1 MTKTAT
7 KRKVDMPAGIR
18 TKLTAA
24 TVMLLI
30 AAILMVSTTY
40 AWFTLSTAP
49 EVTGITTNVGANGNL
64 EMLLLNKDSFM
75 STKDDLDVVSEVGDS
90 NAVKALTDA
99 NLKWG
104 NLVDLS
110 DASYGLDN
118 IVLMPSR
125 LNLKNTTTL
134 DNTILLAPSYGTD
147 GRVINVKKATYSGAW
162 EGNTWIKKELT
173 DHAGVRALGASSG
186 VTQRLSA
193 YRTAKSASTANVAEA
208 KNAAA
213 QSLMLNGQELANI
226 VVKHVQ
232 EGDSAKFTLDQI
244 KALQSMI
251 NALQTA
257 NDKAGAA
264 IVQAVLA
271 NSLSAEQGAELTDA
285 QVTALADAC
294 AAATPST
301 VSAIEHVVPP
311 TGFDAAKAQWE
322 ANNQTIGQAKSDVD
336 ALVAQSKASYSY
348 TEIQGVVNQLIN
360 KEYTTIAG
368 IKNPNSSHVSDIAQY
383 FADHNRVD
391 MVMED
396 GAGIYA
402 DIAKLVGDIA
412 VSGDNLKVTIT
423 VPGSQRPVTVPVSIS
438 TTGHGSP
445 LVPAIKIG
453 GEPEEKGGGNGTKIV
468 LADTYGY
475 ALDFGFRT
483 NAAAS
488 NLLLQTDAAQRV
500 YSDSE
505 AENTQGGGSY
515 MQFTTTN
522 AKTFSVT
529 EVRALMSA
537 LRVAFVAPQGTDDA
551 TQYDILGIAKLAI
564 TSVTDQQSGIT
575 TYTGGTIIDKDGKAL
590 ADATDTTTGA
600 AGIKAKLALYDYTLN
615 DDGTLT
621 IGAAKDNAVLKALTQ
636 NHAEKVTAIVYL
648 DGDIVD
654 NTMVAN
660 AAESMSGKLNLQ
672 FASSATLKP
681 MENTNM
687 REGGTPSKD
696 APKVTYTQKA
706 AAGDSYTLPNENVTG
721 TVKAGYTI
729 YEGSDGKIYYST
741 NGTRY
746 TLLTKSN
753 FTVAITVT
761 SNP

>member
-64 EMLLLNKDSFM
+64 EMLLLNKDSFK
-75 STKDDLDVVSEVGDS
+75 STEDDLGVVSEVGDS
-90 NAVKALTDA
+90 NAVKALTEA

-125 LNLKNTTTL
+125 LNLATASTL
-134 DNTILLAPSYGTD
+134 DSTVLLAPSYGTD
-147 GRVINVKKATYSGAW
+147 GRVIDVNTATYSGAR
-162 EGNTWIKKELT
+162 EGNSWVYKSFA
-173 DHAGVRALGASSG
+173 DYAGVRALGTSSG

-193 YRTAKSASTANVAEA
+193 YRTAKSAVTTNISAA
-208 KNAAA
+208 KSAA
-213 QSLMLNGQELANI
+213 QQSLTSNGQNLANI
-226 VVKHVQ
+226 VMRHAMANAD
-232 EGDSAKFTLDQI
+232 EAYTLDEI
-244 KALQSMI
+244 RSLQNMI

-271 NSLSAEQGAELTDA
+271 NSLSAAQGTELTDA

-301 VSAIEHVVPP
+301 VGAIENVVPP

-322 ANNQTIGQAKSDVD
+322 ANNQTIGQAKNDVD
-336 ALVAQSKASYSY
+336 ALVAQNKASYAY
-348 TEIQGVVNQLIN
+348 AEIEGVVDQLIN
-360 KEYTTIAG
+360 KNHTTVAG
-368 IKNPNSSHVSDIAQY
+368 VKNPGRDDLQTIIDNVTAAQMT
-383 FADHNRVD
+383 VV
-391 MVMED
+391 MEMED

-402 DIAKLVGDIA
+402 DIAKLVGDFTA
-412 VSGDNLKVTIT
+412 SGFKVKVTKDSLTITADVVIKTAGHDSPLISAIT
-423 VPGSQRPVTVPVSIS
+423 VGEAPAATVGGAG
-438 TTGHGSP
+438 TTTI
-445 LVPAIKIG
+445 L
-453 GEPEEKGGGNGTKIV
+453 T
-468 LADTYGY
+468 DTYGY

-551 TQYDILGIAKLAI
+551 TQYDILGIAKLDI
-564 TSVTDQQSGIT
+564 TSVTDQHSGIT

-590 ADATDTTTGA
+590 ADGATDTTTGA

-621 IGAAKDNAVLKALTQ
+621 IGAAKGNGVLKALTQ

-706 AAGDSYTLPNENVTG
+706 AAGDSYSLPNENVTG

>member
-64 EMLLLNKDSFM
+64 EMLLLNKDSFK
-75 STKDDLDVVSEVGDS
+75 STEDDLGVVSEVGDS
-90 NAVKALTDA
+90 NAVKALTEA

-125 LNLKNTTTL
+125 LNLATVSTL
-134 DNTILLAPSYGTD
+134 DSTVLLAPSYGTD
-147 GRVINVKKATYSGAW
+147 GRVIDVNTATYSGAR
-162 EGNTWIKKELT
+162 EGNSWVYKSFA
-173 DHAGVRALGASSG
+173 DYAGVRALGTSSG

-193 YRTAKSASTANVAEA
+193 YRTAKSAVTTNISAA
-208 KNAAA
+208 KSAA
-213 QSLMLNGQELANI
+213 QQSLTSNGQSLANI
-226 VVKHVQ
+226 VMRHAMANAD
-232 EGDSAKFTLDQI
+232 EAYTLDEI
-244 KALQSMI
+244 RSLQNMI

-271 NSLSAEQGAELTDA
+271 NSLSAAQGTELTDA

-301 VSAIEHVVPP
+301 VGAIENVVPP

-322 ANNQTIGQAKSDVD
+322 ANNQTIGQAKNDVD
-336 ALVAQSKASYSY
+336 ALVAQNKASYAY
-348 TEIQGVVNQLIN
+348 GEIEGVVDQLIN
-360 KEYTTIAG
+360 KNHTTVAG
-368 IKNPNSSHVSDIAQY
+368 VKNPGRDDLQTIIDNVTAAQMT
-383 FADHNRVD
+383 VV
-391 MVMED
+391 MEMED

-402 DIAKLVGDIA
+402 DIAKLVGDFTA
-412 VSGDNLKVTIT
+412 SGFKVKVTKDSLTIT
-423 VPGSQRPVTVPVSIS
+423 ADVVIK
-438 TTGHGSP
+438 TTGHDSP
-445 LVPAIKIG
+445 LISAITVGEAPAATVG
-453 GEPEEKGGGNGTKIV
+453 GAGTTTI
-468 LADTYGY
+468 LTDTYGY

-488 NLLLQTDAAQRV
+488 NLLLQTDATQRV

-551 TQYDILGIAKLAI
+551 TQYDILGIAKLDI
-564 TSVTDQQSGIT
+564 TSVTDQNSGIT

-590 ADATDTTTGA
+590 ADGATDTTTGA

-615 DDGTLT
+615 GDGTLT
-621 IGAAKDNAVLKALTQ
+621 IGAAKGNGVLKALTQ

-687 REGGTPSKD
+687 REGGSPSKD

-706 AAGDSYTLPNENVTG
+706 VAGDSYSVGGVTG

-729 YEGSDGKIYYST
+729 YEGSDGNLYFST

-746 TLLTKSN
+746 TRLTESN
-753 FTVAITVT
+753 ATYAITVT

>member
-64 EMLLLNKDSFM
+64 EMLLLNKDSFQ
-75 STKDDLDVVSEVGDS
+75 STEDDLDVVSEVGDS
-90 NAVKALTDA
+90 NAVKALTEA

-125 LNLKNTTTL
+125 LNLANTTTL

-147 GRVINVKKATYSGAW
+147 GRVINVKRATYSGAW
-162 EGNTWIKKELT
+162 EGNTWIYKDLT
-173 DHAGVRALGASSG
+173 DHAGVRALGTSSG

-193 YRTAKSASTANVAEA
+193 YRTAKSAISANVAEA
-208 KNAAA
+208 KNAAV
-213 QSLMLNGQELANI
+213 QSLVLNGQELANI

-232 EGDSAKFTLDQI
+232 DASATFTLDQI

-257 NDKAGAA
+257 NDKAGVA

-271 NSLSAEQGAELTDA
+271 NSLSAEQSTELTDA

-301 VSAIEHVVPP
+301 VGAIENVVPP

-322 ANNQTIGQAKSDVD
+322 ANNQTIGQAKSNVD
-336 ALVAQSKASYSY
+336 ELVAQSKASYSY

-368 IKNPNSSHVSDIAQY
+368 IKNPNSSHVSAIGQY
-383 FADHNRVD
+383 YVDHGRVD

-423 VPGSQRPVTVPVSIS
+423 VPGSQVPVKVPVSIS

-445 LVPAIKIG
+445 LVPAIKVG
-453 GEPEEKGGGNGTKIV
+453 GEPEEKVGGNGTKTV

-537 LRVAFVAPQGTDDA
+537 LRVAFVAPNGTDKA
-551 TQYDILGIAKLAI
+551 TTYNILGIAKLDI
-564 TSVTDQQSGIT
+564 TSVTDQTAGTT
-575 TYTGGTIIDKDGKAL
+575 TYTGGKIIDKDGKEL
-590 ADATDTTTGA
+590 KGATDTTTGA
-600 AGIKAKLALYDYTLN
+600 AGIKANLALYDYTLN

-621 IGAAKDNAVLKALTQ
+621 IGAAKGNGVLKALTQ

>member
-64 EMLLLNKDSFM
+64 EMLLLNKDSFK
-75 STKDDLDVVSEVGDS
+75 STEDDLGVVSEVGDS
-90 NAVKALTDA
+90 NAVKALTEA

-125 LNLKNTTTL
+125 LNLATASTL
-134 DNTILLAPSYGTD
+134 DSTVLLAPSYGTD
-147 GRVINVKKATYSGAW
+147 GRVIDVNTATYSGAR
-162 EGNTWIKKELT
+162 EGNSWVYKSFA
-173 DHAGVRALGASSG
+173 DYAGVRALGTSSG

-193 YRTAKSASTANVAEA
+193 YRTAKSAVTTNISAA
-208 KNAAA
+208 KSAA
-213 QSLMLNGQELANI
+213 QQSLTSNGQNLANI
-226 VVKHVQ
+226 VMRHAMANAD
-232 EGDSAKFTLDQI
+232 EAYTLDEI
-244 KALQSMI
+244 RSLQNMI

-271 NSLSAEQGAELTDA
+271 NSLSAAQGTELTDA

-301 VSAIEHVVPP
+301 VGAIENVVPP

-322 ANNQTIGQAKSDVD
+322 ANNQTIGQAKNDVD
-336 ALVAQSKASYSY
+336 ALVAQNKASYAY
-348 TEIQGVVNQLIN
+348 AEIEGVVDQLIN
-360 KEYTTIAG
+360 KNHTTVAG
-368 IKNPNSSHVSDIAQY
+368 VKNPGRDDLQTIIDNVTAAQMT
-383 FADHNRVD
+383 VV
-391 MVMED
+391 MEMED

-402 DIAKLVGDIA
+402 DIAKLVGDFTA
-412 VSGDNLKVTIT
+412 SGFKVKVTKDSLTIT
-423 VPGSQRPVTVPVSIS
+423 ADVVIK
-438 TTGHGSP
+438 TTGHDSP
-445 LVPAIKIG
+445 LISAITVGEAPAATVG
-453 GEPEEKGGGNGTKIV
+453 GAGTTTI
-468 LADTYGY
+468 LTDTYGY

-551 TQYDILGIAKLAI
+551 TQYDILGIAKLDI
-564 TSVTDQQSGIT
+564 TSVTDQNSGIT

-590 ADATDTTTGA
+590 ADGATDTTTGA

-615 DDGTLT
+615 GDGTLT
-621 IGAAKDNAVLKALTQ
+621 IGAAKGNGVLKALTQ

-687 REGGTPSKD
+687 REGGSPSKD

-706 AAGDSYTLPNENVTG
+706 VAGDSYSVGGVTG

-729 YEGSDGKIYYST
+729 YEGSDGNLYFST

-746 TLLTKSN
+746 TPLTESN
-753 FTVAITVT
+753 ATYAITVT

>member
-64 EMLLLNKDSFM
+64 EMLLLNKDSFK
-75 STKDDLDVVSEVGDS
+75 STEDDLGVVSQVGDS
-90 NAVKALTDA
+90 NAVKAITEA

-125 LNLKNTTTL
+125 LHLADASTL
-134 DNTILLAPSYGTD
+134 DSAVLLAPSYGTD
-147 GRVINVKKATYSGAW
+147 GRVIDVNTATYSGAR
-162 EGNTWIKKELT
+162 EGNSWVYKSFA
-173 DHAGVRALGASSG
+173 DYAGVRALGTSSG
-186 VTQRLSA
+186 MTQRLSA
-193 YRTAKSASTANVAEA
+193 YRTAKSAVTTNISAA
-208 KNAAA
+208 KSAA
-213 QSLMLNGQELANI
+213 QQSLISNGQSLANI
-226 VVKHVQ
+226 VMRHAMANAD
-232 EGDSAKFTLDQI
+232 EAYTLDEI
-244 KALQSMI
+244 RSLQNMI

-257 NDKAGAA
+257 NDKAGVA

-271 NSLSAEQGAELTDA
+271 NSLSAAQGTKLTDA

-301 VSAIEHVVPP
+301 VGAIENVVPP

-322 ANNQTIGQAKSDVD
+322 ANNQTIGQAKNDVD
-336 ALVAQSKASYSY
+336 ALVAQNKTSYDY
-348 TEIQGVVNQLIN
+348 AEIEGVVDQLIN
-360 KEYTTIAG
+360 KNHTTVAG
-368 IKNPNSSHVSDIAQY
+368 VKNPGRKDLQTIIDNVTAAQMT
-383 FADHNRVD
+383 VV
-391 MVMED
+391 MEMED

-402 DIAKLVGDIA
+402 DIAKLVGDLNA
-412 VSGDNLKVTIT
+412 SGFKVSVTKDSLTIT
-423 VPGSQRPVTVPVSIS
+423 ADVVIK
-438 TTGHGSP
+438 TTGHDSP
-445 LVPAIKIG
+445 LISAITVGEAPAATVG
-453 GEPEEKGGGNGTKIV
+453 GAGTTTI
-468 LADTYGY
+468 LTDTYGY

-500 YSDSE
+500 YTDSE

-537 LRVAFVAPQGTDDA
+537 LRVAFVAPKGTDDA
-551 TQYDILGIAKLAI
+551 PQYDILGIAKLDI
-564 TSVTDQQSGIT
+564 TSVTDQTSGIT
-575 TYTGGTIIDKDGKAL
+575 TYTGGTIIDKDGKEL
-590 ADATDTTTGA
+590 AKGATDTTTGA

-621 IGAAKDNAVLKALTQ
+621 IGAAKGNGVLKALTQ

-687 REGGTPSKD
+687 REGGSPSKD

-706 AAGDSYTLPNENVTG
+706 VAGDSYSVGGVTG

-729 YEGSDGKIYYST
+729 YEGSDGNFYFST

-746 TLLTKSN
+746 TRLTESN
-753 FTVAITVT
+753 ATYAITVT

>member
-64 EMLLLNKDSFM
+64 EMLLLNKDSFK
-75 STKDDLDVVSEVGDS
+75 STEDDLGVVSEVGDS
-90 NAVKALTDA
+90 NAVKALTEA

-125 LNLKNTTTL
+125 LHLADASTL
-134 DNTILLAPSYGTD
+134 DSAVLLAPSYGTD
-147 GRVINVKKATYSGAW
+147 GRVIDVNTATYSGAR
-162 EGNTWIKKELT
+162 EGNSWVYKSFA
-173 DHAGVRALGASSG
+173 DYAGVRALGTSSG

-193 YRTAKSASTANVAEA
+193 YRTAKSAVTTNISAA
-208 KNAAA
+208 KSAA
-213 QSLMLNGQELANI
+213 QQSLSSNGQSLANI
-226 VVKHVQ
+226 VMRQ
-232 EGDSAKFTLDQI
+232 AMANADEAAYTLDEI
-244 KALQSMI
+244 RSLQNMI

-271 NSLSAEQGAELTDA
+271 NSLSAAQGTELTDA

-301 VSAIEHVVPP
+301 VGAIENVVPP

-322 ANNQTIGQAKSDVD
+322 ANNQTIGQAKNDVD
-336 ALVAQSKASYSY
+336 ALVAQNKASYAY
-348 TEIQGVVNQLIN
+348 AEIKGVVDQLIN
-360 KEYTTIAG
+360 KNHTTVAG
-368 IKNPNSSHVSDIAQY
+368 VKNPGRDDLQTIIDNVTAAQMT
-383 FADHNRVD
+383 VV
-391 MVMED
+391 MEMED

-402 DIAKLVGDIA
+402 DIAKLVGDFTA
-412 VSGDNLKVTIT
+412 SGFKVKVTKDSLTIT
-423 VPGSQRPVTVPVSIS
+423 ADVVIK
-438 TTGHGSP
+438 TTGHDSP
-445 LVPAIKIG
+445 LISAITVGEAPAATVG
-453 GEPEEKGGGNGTKIV
+453 GAGTTTI
-468 LADTYGY
+468 LTDTYGY

-551 TQYDILGIAKLAI
+551 TQYDILGIAKLDI
-564 TSVTDQQSGIT
+564 TSVTDQTAGTT
-575 TYTGGTIIDKDGKAL
+575 TYTGGKIIDKDGKEL
-590 ADATDTTTGA
+590 KGATDTTTGA
-600 AGIKAKLALYDYTLN
+600 AGIKANLALYDYTLN

-621 IGAAKDNAVLKALTQ
+621 IGAAKGNGVLKALTQ

>member
-64 EMLLLNKDSFM
+64 EMLLLNKDSFK
-75 STKDDLDVVSEVGDS
+75 STEDDLGVVSQVGDS
-90 NAVKALTDA
+90 NAVKAITEA

-125 LNLKNTTTL
+125 LHLADASTL
-134 DNTILLAPSYGTD
+134 DSAVLLAPSYGTD
-147 GRVINVKKATYSGAW
+147 GRVIDVNTATYSGAR
-162 EGNTWIKKELT
+162 EGNSWVYKTFA
-173 DHAGVRALGASSG
+173 DYAGVRALGTSSG

-193 YRTAKSASTANVAEA
+193 YRTAKSAVTTNISAA
-208 KNAAA
+208 KSAA
-213 QSLMLNGQELANI
+213 QQSLTSNGQNLANI
-226 VVKHVQ
+226 VMRHAMANAD
-232 EGDSAKFTLDQI
+232 EAYTLDEI
-244 KALQSMI
+244 RSLQNMI

-271 NSLSAEQGAELTDA
+271 NSLSAAQGTELTDA

-301 VSAIEHVVPP
+301 VGAIENVVPP

-322 ANNQTIGQAKSDVD
+322 ANNQTIGQAKNDVD
-336 ALVAQSKASYSY
+336 ALVAQNKASYAY
-348 TEIQGVVNQLIN
+348 AEIEGVVDQLIN
-360 KEYTTIAG
+360 KNHTTVAG
-368 IKNPNSSHVSDIAQY
+368 VKNPGRDDLQTIIDNVTAAQMT
-383 FADHNRVD
+383 VV
-391 MVMED
+391 MEMED

-402 DIAKLVGDIA
+402 DIAKLVGDFTA
-412 VSGDNLKVTIT
+412 SGFKVKVTKDSLTIT
-423 VPGSQRPVTVPVSIS
+423 ADVVIK
-438 TTGHGSP
+438 TTGHDSP
-445 LVPAIKIG
+445 LISAITVGEAPAATVG
-453 GEPEEKGGGNGTKIV
+453 GAGTTTI
-468 LADTYGY
+468 LTDTYGY

-551 TQYDILGIAKLAI
+551 TQYDILGIAKLDI
-564 TSVTDQQSGIT
+564 TSVTDQHSGIT

-590 ADATDTTTGA
+590 ADGATDTTTGA

-621 IGAAKDNAVLKALTQ
+621 IGAAKGNGVLKALTQ

-687 REGGTPSKD
+687 REGGSPSKD

-706 AAGDSYTLPNENVTG
+706 VAGDSYSVGGVTG
-721 TVKAGYTI
+721 KVKAGYTI
-729 YEGSDGKIYYST
+729 YEGSDGNFYFST

-746 TLLTKSN
+746 TRLTESN
-753 FTVAITVT
+753 ATYAITVT

>member
-64 EMLLLNKDSFM
+64 EMLLLNKDSFK
-75 STKDDLDVVSEVGDS
+75 STEDDLGVVSEVGDS
-90 NAVKALTDA
+90 NAVKALTEA

-125 LNLKNTTTL
+125 LNLATASTL
-134 DNTILLAPSYGTD
+134 DSTVLLAPSYGTD
-147 GRVINVKKATYSGAW
+147 GRVIDVNTATYSGAR
-162 EGNTWIKKELT
+162 EGNSWVYKSFA
-173 DHAGVRALGASSG
+173 DYAGVRALGTSSG

-193 YRTAKSASTANVAEA
+193 YRTAKSAVTTNISAA
-208 KNAAA
+208 KSAA
-213 QSLMLNGQELANI
+213 QQSLTSNGQNLANI
-226 VVKHVQ
+226 VMRHAMANAD
-232 EGDSAKFTLDQI
+232 EAYTLDEI
-244 KALQSMI
+244 RSLQNMI

-271 NSLSAEQGAELTDA
+271 NSLSAAQGTELTDA

-301 VSAIEHVVPP
+301 VGAIENVVPP

-322 ANNQTIGQAKSDVD
+322 ANNQTIGQAKNDVD
-336 ALVAQSKASYSY
+336 ALVAQNKASYAY
-348 TEIQGVVNQLIN
+348 AEIEGVVDQLIN
-360 KEYTTIAG
+360 KNHTTVAG
-368 IKNPNSSHVSDIAQY
+368 VKNPGRDDLQTIIDNVTAAQMT
-383 FADHNRVD
+383 VV
-391 MVMED
+391 MEMED

-402 DIAKLVGDIA
+402 DIAKLVGDFTA
-412 VSGDNLKVTIT
+412 SGFKVKVTKDSLTIT
-423 VPGSQRPVTVPVSIS
+423 ADVVIK
-438 TTGHGSP
+438 TTGHDSP
-445 LVPAIKIG
+445 LISAITVGEAPAATVG
-453 GEPEEKGGGNGTKIV
+453 GAGTTTI
-468 LADTYGY
+468 LTDTYGY

-500 YSDSE
+500 YSDPE

-537 LRVAFVAPQGTDDA
+537 LRVAFVAPQGIDDA
-551 TQYDILGIAKLAI
+551 PQYDILGIAKLDI
-564 TSVTDQQSGIT
+564 TSVTDQTAGTT
-575 TYTGGTIIDKDGKAL
+575 TYTGGKIIDKDGKEL
-590 ADATDTTTGA
+590 EGATDTTTGA

-687 REGGTPSKD
+687 REGGSPSKD

-706 AAGDSYTLPNENVTG
+706 VAGDSYSVGGVTG

-729 YEGSDGKIYYST
+729 YEGSDGNLYFST

-746 TLLTKSN
+746 TRLTESN
-753 FTVAITVT
+753 ATYAITVT

>member
-64 EMLLLNKDSFM
+64 EMLLLNKDSFQ
-75 STKDDLDVVSEVGDS
+75 STEDDLGVVSAVGDS
-90 NAVKALTDA
+90 NAVKALTEA

-125 LNLKNTTTL
+125 LNLADASTL
-134 DNTILLAPSYGTD
+134 DSAVLLAPSYGTD
-147 GRVINVKKATYSGAW
+147 GRVIDVNTATYSGAR
-162 EGNTWIKKELT
+162 EGNSWVYKSFA
-173 DHAGVRALGASSG
+173 DYAGVRALGTSSG

-193 YRTAKSASTANVAEA
+193 YRTAKSAVTTNISAA
-208 KNAAA
+208 KSAA
-213 QSLMLNGQELANI
+213 QQSLTSNGQSLANI
-226 VVKHVQ
+226 VMRHAMANAD
-232 EGDSAKFTLDQI
+232 EAYTLDEI
-244 KALQSMI
+244 RSLQNMI

-271 NSLSAEQGAELTDA
+271 NSLSAAQSTELTDA

-301 VSAIEHVVPP
+301 VGAIENVVLP

-336 ALVAQSKASYSY
+336 ALVAQNKASYSY
-348 TEIQGVVNQLIN
+348 AEIEGVVDQLIN
-360 KEYTTIAG
+360 KNHTTVAG
-368 IKNPNSSHVSDIAQY
+368 VKNPGRDDLQTIIDNVTAAQMT
-383 FADHNRVD
+383 VV
-391 MVMED
+391 MEMED

-402 DIAKLVGDIA
+402 DIAKLVGDFTA
-412 VSGDNLKVTIT
+412 SGFKVSVTKDSVTIKADVVIKT
-423 VPGSQRPVTVPVSIS
+423 V
-438 TTGHGSP
+438 GHDSP
-445 LVPAIKIG
+445 LISAITVGEAPAATVG
-453 GEPEEKGGGNGTKIV
+453 GAGTTTI
-468 LADTYGY
+468 LTDTYGY

-500 YSDSE
+500 YFDSE

-551 TQYDILGIAKLAI
+551 TQYDILGIAKLDI

-590 ADATDTTTGA
+590 ADGATDTTTGA

-621 IGAAKDNAVLKALTQ
+621 IGAAKGNGVLKALTQ

-706 AAGDSYTLPNENVTG
+706 VAGDSYSVGGVTG

-729 YEGSDGKIYYST
+729 YEGNDGNFYFST

-746 TLLTKSN
+746 TRLTESN
-753 FTVAITVT
+753 ATYAITVT

>member
-64 EMLLLNKDSFM
+64 EMLLLNKDSFN
-75 STKDDLDVVSEVGDS
+75 STEDDLGVVSAVGDS
-90 NAVKALTDA
+90 NAVQAITEA

-125 LNLKNTTTL
+125 LHLADASTL
-134 DNTILLAPSYGTD
+134 DSAVLLAPSYGTD
-147 GRVINVKKATYSGAW
+147 GRVIDVNTATYSGAR
-162 EGNTWIKKELT
+162 EGNSWVYKTFA
-173 DHAGVRALGASSG
+173 DYAGVRALGTSSG
-186 VTQRLSA
+186 MTQRLSA
-193 YRTAKSASTANVAEA
+193 YRTAKSAVTTNISAA
-208 KNAAA
+208 KSAA
-213 QSLMLNGQELANI
+213 QQSLTSNGQNLANI
-226 VVKHVQ
+226 VMRHAMANAD
-232 EGDSAKFTLDQI
+232 EAYTLDEI
-244 KALQSMI
+244 RSLQNMI

-271 NSLSAEQGAELTDA
+271 NSLSTAQGAELTDA

-294 AAATPST
+294 AAATPSK
-301 VSAIEHVVPP
+301 VGAIENVVPP

-322 ANNQTIGQAKSDVD
+322 ANNQTIGQAKNDVD
-336 ALVAQSKASYSY
+336 ALVAQNKASYAY
-348 TEIQGVVNQLIN
+348 EEIEGVVDQLIN
-360 KEYTTIAG
+360 KNHTTVAG
-368 IKNPNSSHVSDIAQY
+368 VKNPGRKDLQTIIDNVTAAQMT
-383 FADHNRVD
+383 VV
-391 MVMED
+391 MEMED

-402 DIAKLVGDIA
+402 DIAKLVGDLKA
-412 VSGDNLKVTIT
+412 SGFKVSVTKDSLTIT
-423 VPGSQRPVTVPVSIS
+423 ADVVIK
-438 TTGHGSP
+438 TTGHDSP
-445 LVPAIKIG
+445 LISAITVGVAPAATVG
-453 GEPEEKGGGNGTKIV
+453 GAGTTTI
-468 LADTYGY
+468 LTDTYGY

>member
-64 EMLLLNKDSFM
+64 EMLLLNKDSFK
-75 STKDDLDVVSEVGDS
+75 STEDDLGVVSEVGDS
-90 NAVKALTDA
+90 NAVKALTEA

-125 LNLKNTTTL
+125 LNLATASTL
-134 DNTILLAPSYGTD
+134 DSTVLLAPSYGTD
-147 GRVINVKKATYSGAW
+147 GRVIDVNTATYSGAR
-162 EGNTWIKKELT
+162 EGNSWVYKSFA
-173 DHAGVRALGASSG
+173 DYAGVRALGTSSG

-193 YRTAKSASTANVAEA
+193 YRTAKSAVTTNISAA
-208 KNAAA
+208 KSAA
-213 QSLMLNGQELANI
+213 QQSLTSNGQNLANI
-226 VVKHVQ
+226 VMRHAMANAD
-232 EGDSAKFTLDQI
+232 EAYTLDEI
-244 KALQSMI
+244 RSLQNMI

-271 NSLSAEQGAELTDA
+271 NSLSAAQGTELTDA

-301 VSAIEHVVPP
+301 VGAIENVVPP

-322 ANNQTIGQAKSDVD
+322 ANNQTIGQAKNDVD
-336 ALVAQSKASYSY
+336 ALVAQNKASYAY
-348 TEIQGVVNQLIN
+348 AEIEGVVDQLIN
-360 KEYTTIAG
+360 KNHTTVAG
-368 IKNPNSSHVSDIAQY
+368 VKNPGRDDLQTIIDNVTAAQMT
-383 FADHNRVD
+383 VV
-391 MVMED
+391 MEMED

-402 DIAKLVGDIA
+402 DIAKLVGDFTA
-412 VSGDNLKVTIT
+412 SGFKVKVTKDSLTIT
-423 VPGSQRPVTVPVSIS
+423 ADVVIK
-438 TTGHGSP
+438 TTGHDSP
-445 LVPAIKIG
+445 LISAITVGEAPAATVG
-453 GEPEEKGGGNGTKIV
+453 GAGTTTI
-468 LADTYGY
+468 LTDTYGY

-551 TQYDILGIAKLAI
+551 TQYDILGIAKLDI
-564 TSVTDQQSGIT
+564 TSVTDQHSGIT

-590 ADATDTTTGA
+590 ADGATDTTTGA

-615 DDGTLT
+615 GDGTLT
-621 IGAAKDNAVLKALTQ
+621 IGAAKGNGVLKALTQ

-687 REGGTPSKD
+687 REGGSPSKD

-706 AAGDSYTLPNENVTG
+706 VAGDSYSVGGVTG

-729 YEGSDGKIYYST
+729 YEGSDGNLYFST

-746 TLLTKSN
+746 TRLTESN
-753 FTVAITVT
+753 ATYAITVT

>member
-30 AAILMVSTTY
+30 ATILMVSTTY

-64 EMLLLNKDSFM
+64 EMLLLNKDSFK
-75 STKDDLDVVSEVGDS
+75 STADDLGVVSEVGDS
-90 NAVKALTDA
+90 NAVKALTEA

-125 LNLKNTTTL
+125 LNLATASTL
-134 DNTILLAPSYGTD
+134 DSTVLLAPSYGTD
-147 GRVINVKKATYSGAW
+147 GRVIDVNTATYSGAR
-162 EGNTWIKKELT
+162 EGNSWVYKSFA
-173 DHAGVRALGASSG
+173 DYAGVRALGTSSG

-193 YRTAKSASTANVAEA
+193 YRTAKSAVTTNISAA
-208 KNAAA
+208 KSAA
-213 QSLMLNGQELANI
+213 QQSLTSNGQNLANI
-226 VVKHVQ
+226 VMRHAMADAN
-232 EGDSAKFTLDQI
+232 EAYTLDEI
-244 KALQSMI
+244 RSLQNMI

-271 NSLSAEQGAELTDA
+271 NSLSAAQGTELTDA

-294 AAATPST
+294 AVATPST
-301 VSAIEHVVPP
+301 VGAIENVVLP

-336 ALVAQSKASYSY
+336 ALVAQNKESYPY
-348 TEIQGVVNQLIN
+348 AEIEDVVDQLIN
-360 KEYTTIAG
+360 KNHTTVAG
-368 IKNPNSSHVSDIAQY
+368 VKNPGRDDLQTIIDNVTAAQMT
-383 FADHNRVD
+383 VV
-391 MVMED
+391 MEMED

-402 DIAKLVGDIA
+402 DIAKLVGDFTA
-412 VSGDNLKVTIT
+412 SGFKVKVTKDSLTIT
-423 VPGSQRPVTVPVSIS
+423 ADVVIK
-438 TTGHGSP
+438 TTGHDSP
-445 LVPAIKIG
+445 LISAITVGEAPAATVG
-453 GEPEEKGGGNGTKIV
+453 GAGTTTI
-468 LADTYGY
+468 LTDTYGY

-551 TQYDILGIAKLAI
+551 TQYDILGIAKLDI

-590 ADATDTTTGA
+590 ADGATDTTTGA

-621 IGAAKDNAVLKALTQ
+621 IGAAKDNSVLKALTQ

-706 AAGDSYTLPNENVTG
+706 IAGDSYSVGGVTG

-729 YEGSDGKIYYST
+729 YEGSDGNHYFST
-741 NGTRY
+741 NGTRH
-746 TLLTKSN
+746 TRLTESN
-753 FTVAITVT
+753 ATYAITVT

>member
-64 EMLLLNKDSFM
+64 EMLLLNKDSFK
-75 STKDDLDVVSEVGDS
+75 STEDDLGVVSEVGDS
-90 NAVKALTDA
+90 NAVKALTEA

-125 LNLKNTTTL
+125 LNLATVSTL
-134 DNTILLAPSYGTD
+134 DSTVLLAPSYGTD
-147 GRVINVKKATYSGAW
+147 GRVIDVNTATYSGAR
-162 EGNTWIKKELT
+162 EGNSWVYKSFA
-173 DHAGVRALGASSG
+173 DYAGVRALGTSSG

-193 YRTAKSASTANVAEA
+193 YRTAKSAVTTNISAA
-208 KNAAA
+208 KSAA
-213 QSLMLNGQELANI
+213 QQSLTSNGQNLANI
-226 VVKHVQ
+226 VMRHAMANAD
-232 EGDSAKFTLDQI
+232 EAYTLDEI
-244 KALQSMI
+244 RSLQNMI

-271 NSLSAEQGAELTDA
+271 NSLSAAQGTELTDA

-301 VSAIEHVVPP
+301 VGAIENVVPP

-322 ANNQTIGQAKSDVD
+322 ANNQTIGQAKNDVD
-336 ALVAQSKASYSY
+336 ALVAQNKASYAY
-348 TEIQGVVNQLIN
+348 AEIEGVVDQLIN
-360 KEYTTIAG
+360 KNHTTVAG
-368 IKNPNSSHVSDIAQY
+368 VKNPGRDDLQTIIDNVTAAQMT
-383 FADHNRVD
+383 VV
-391 MVMED
+391 MEMED

-402 DIAKLVGDIA
+402 DIAKLVGDFTA
-412 VSGDNLKVTIT
+412 SGFKVKVTKDSLTIT
-423 VPGSQRPVTVPVSIS
+423 ADVVIK
-438 TTGHGSP
+438 TTGHDSP
-445 LVPAIKIG
+445 LISAITVGEAPAATVG
-453 GEPEEKGGGNGTKIV
+453 GAGTTTI
-468 LADTYGY
+468 LTDTYGY

-551 TQYDILGIAKLAI
+551 TQYDILGIAKLDI
-564 TSVTDQQSGIT
+564 TSVTDQNSGIT

-590 ADATDTTTGA
+590 ADGATDTTTGA

-615 DDGTLT
+615 GDGTLT
-621 IGAAKDNAVLKALTQ
+621 IGAAKGNGVLKALTQ

-687 REGGTPSKD
+687 REGGSPSKD

-706 AAGDSYTLPNENVTG
+706 VAGDSYSVGGVTG

-729 YEGSDGKIYYST
+729 YEGSDGNLYFST

-746 TLLTKSN
+746 TRLTESN
-753 FTVAITVT
+753 ATYAITVT

>member
-64 EMLLLNKDSFM
+64 EMLLLNKDSFQ
-75 STKDDLDVVSEVGDS
+75 STEDDLGVVSAVGDS
-90 NAVKALTDA
+90 NAVKALTEA

-125 LNLKNTTTL
+125 LHLADASTL
-134 DNTILLAPSYGTD
+134 DSTVLLAPSYGTD
-147 GRVINVKKATYSGAW
+147 GRVIDVNTATYSGAR
-162 EGNTWIKKELT
+162 EGNSWVYKTFA
-173 DHAGVRALGASSG
+173 DYAGVRALGTSSG
-186 VTQRLSA
+186 MTQRLSA
-193 YRTAKSASTANVAEA
+193 YRTAKSAVTTNISAA
-208 KNAAA
+208 KSAA
-213 QSLMLNGQELANI
+213 QQSLTSNGQNLANI
-226 VVKHVQ
+226 VMRHAMANAD
-232 EGDSAKFTLDQI
+232 EAYTLDEI
-244 KALQSMI
+244 RSLQNMI

-257 NDKAGAA
+257 NDKAGVA

-271 NSLSAEQGAELTDA
+271 NSLSAAQGAELTDA

-294 AAATPST
+294 AVATPST
-301 VSAIEHVVPP
+301 VGAIGNVVLP
-311 TGFDAAKAQWE
+311 TGFDAAKVQWE

-336 ALVAQSKASYSY
+336 ALVAQNKASYAY
-348 TEIQGVVNQLIN
+348 TEIEGVVDQLIN
-360 KEYTTIAG
+360 KNHTTVAG
-368 IKNPNSSHVSDIAQY
+368 VKNPGRDDLQTIIDNVTAAQMT
-383 FADHNRVD
+383 VV
-391 MVMED
+391 MEMED

-402 DIAKLVGDIA
+402 DIAKLVGDFTA
-412 VSGDNLKVTIT
+412 SGFKVKVTKDSLTIT
-423 VPGSQRPVTVPVSIS
+423 ADVVIK
-438 TTGHGSP
+438 TTGHDSP
-445 LVPAIKIG
+445 LISAITVGGAPAATVG
-453 GEPEEKGGGNGTKIV
+453 GAGTTTI
-468 LADTYGY
+468 LTDTYGY

-537 LRVAFVAPQGTDDA
+537 LRVAFVAPKEIDDA
-551 TQYDILGIAKLAI
+551 PQYDILGIAKLDI

-575 TYTGGTIIDKDGKAL
+575 TYTGGTIIDKDGKEL
-590 ADATDTTTGA
+590 KGATDTTTGA

-621 IGAAKDNAVLKALTQ
+621 IGAAKGNGVLKALTQ

-706 AAGDSYTLPNENVTG
+706 VAGDSYSVGGVTG

-729 YEGSDGKIYYST
+729 YEGSDGNLYFST

-746 TLLTKSN
+746 TRLTESN
-753 FTVAITVT
+753 ATYAITVT

>member
-64 EMLLLNKDSFM
+64 EMLLLNKDSFQ
-75 STKDDLDVVSEVGDS
+75 STEDDLGVVSAVGDS
-90 NAVKALTDA
+90 NAVKALTEA

-125 LNLKNTTTL
+125 LNLADASTL
-134 DNTILLAPSYGTD
+134 DSAVLLAPSYGTD
-147 GRVINVKKATYSGAW
+147 GRVIDVNTATYSGAR
-162 EGNTWIKKELT
+162 EGNSWVYKSFA
-173 DHAGVRALGASSG
+173 DYAGVRALGTSSG

-193 YRTAKSASTANVAEA
+193 YRTAKSAVTTNISAA
-208 KNAAA
+208 KSAA
-213 QSLMLNGQELANI
+213 QQSLTSNGQSLANI
-226 VVKHVQ
+226 VMRHAMANAD
-232 EGDSAKFTLDQI
+232 EAYTLDEI
-244 KALQSMI
+244 RSLQNMI

-271 NSLSAEQGAELTDA
+271 NSLSAAQSTELTDA

-301 VSAIEHVVPP
+301 VGAIENVVLP

-336 ALVAQSKASYSY
+336 ALVAQNKASYSY
-348 TEIQGVVNQLIN
+348 AEIEGVVDQLIN
-360 KEYTTIAG
+360 KNHTTVAG
-368 IKNPNSSHVSDIAQY
+368 VKNPGRDDLQTIIDNVTAAQMT
-383 FADHNRVD
+383 VV
-391 MVMED
+391 MEMED

-402 DIAKLVGDIA
+402 DIAKLVGDFTA
-412 VSGDNLKVTIT
+412 SGFKVSVTKDSVTIKADVVIKT
-423 VPGSQRPVTVPVSIS
+423 V
-438 TTGHGSP
+438 GHDSP
-445 LVPAIKIG
+445 LISAITVGEAPAATVG
-453 GEPEEKGGGNGTKIV
+453 GAGTTTI
-468 LADTYGY
+468 LTDTYGY

-551 TQYDILGIAKLAI
+551 TQYDILGIAKLDI

-590 ADATDTTTGA
+590 ADGATDTTTGA

-621 IGAAKDNAVLKALTQ
+621 IGAAKGNGVLKALTQ

-706 AAGDSYTLPNENVTG
+706 VAGDSYSVGGVTG

-729 YEGSDGKIYYST
+729 YEGNDGNFYFST

-746 TLLTKSN
+746 TRLTESN
-753 FTVAITVT
+753 ATYAITVT